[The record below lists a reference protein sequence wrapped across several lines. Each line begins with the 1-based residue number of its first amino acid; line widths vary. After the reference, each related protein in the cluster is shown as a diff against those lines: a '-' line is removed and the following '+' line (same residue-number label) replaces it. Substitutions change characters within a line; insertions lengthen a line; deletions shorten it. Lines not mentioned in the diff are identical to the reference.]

1 MQKIG
6 LLVVAPIL
14 ISPILSG
21 ELRSEAITA
30 TLVSIFGLNSD
41 LGRGASGL
49 SIAAAKAAR
58 PSTRSLSWR

>member
-30 TLVSIFGLNSD
+30 TLVSIFGLNS
-41 LGRGASGL
+41 AS
-49 SIAAAKAAR
+49 AAELR
-58 PSTRSLSWR
+58 VCQ